1 VNLNYPSFMKK
12 IAILEIKGGLGNQLF
27 ILNFIDFLEKNN
39 FKVYSIT
46 SFYESQKNNS
56 LNTDSRELYLYGD
69 FLRLNIPSKKC
80 SNFLSFIL
88 NLPNRR
94 NSFWINVLFKIS
106 KLFICYVD
114 DSNLVQ
120 KIKSS
125 KNIFFFDGYFQN
137 YDFLQSNVQL
147 IKRLS
152 LDPKFKFDN
161 SITDSNLA
169 AVHVRRR
176 DYLNMSEELGITYY
190 QNALGYLKKTIGD
203 FNFNVFTDDV
213 EWCKNNSLFNEA
225 VSIKEASLENT
236 IDHFIEMTTYKN
248 FIISNS
254 TYSYMAAYLST
265 EVGKVVVEPKPWFK
279 KLEYIEYDEILN
291 PNWKVIE
298 NE

>member
-1 VNLNYPSFMKK
+1 MKK

>member
-1 VNLNYPSFMKK
+1 MKK

-46 SFYESQKNNS
+46 NFYESQKKNS
-56 LNTDSRELYLYGD
+56 LNTDHRELYLHGD
-69 FLRLNIPSKKC
+69 FLRLNIASKKC
-80 SNFLSFIL
+80 ANFLSFIL
-88 NLPNRR
+88 TLPNRR
-94 NSFWINVLFKIS
+94 NNFWRNVLFKIS

-120 KIKSS
+120 KIKGS

-137 YDFLQSNVQL
+137 YNFLQSNVEL

-190 QNALGYLKKTIGD
+190 QNALVYLKKTIGD

-265 EVGKVVVEPKPWFK
+265 EIGKVVVEPKPWFK

-291 PNWKVIE
+291 PNWKMIE

>member
-1 VNLNYPSFMKK
+1 MKK

-46 SFYESQKNNS
+46 NFYESQKKNS
-56 LNTDSRELYLYGD
+56 LNTDHRELYLHGD
-69 FLRLNIPSKKC
+69 FLRLNIASKKC
-80 SNFLSFIL
+80 ANFLSFIL
-88 NLPNRR
+88 TLPNRR
-94 NSFWINVLFKIS
+94 NNFWRNVLFKIS

>member
-1 VNLNYPSFMKK
+1 MKK

-46 SFYESQKNNS
+46 NFYESQKNNS
-56 LNTDSRELYLYGD
+56 LNTDHRELYLCGD
-69 FLRLNIPSKKC
+69 FLRLNIPSNKC

-94 NSFWINVLFKIS
+94 NSFWKKVLFKIS

-152 LDPKFKFDN
+152 LDPKFNFDN

-176 DYLNMSEELGITYY
+176 DYLNMSEELDITYY

-265 EVGKVVVEPKPWFK
+265 EPGKVVVEPKPWFK
-279 KLEYIEYDEILN
+279 KLEYIKYDEILN
-291 PNWKVIE
+291 PSWKMIE